1 MTGTP
6 IDLRSDTV
14 TLPTDAM
21 RRAMASAEV
30 GDDMF
35 GEDPTIRRLEER
47 FCEITG
53 MAAAVFVPSGTMA
66 NQLAIRSQTEPGD
79 EVITHPESHII
90 HYEAGGP
97 AALSGVMIRPA
108 HGPRGT
114 FTADDVHALVRP
126 DDPHCCI
133 SKLVTIENTHNRGC
147 GRVWPIDQL
156 QAVID
161 AAHDLGMR
169 AHVDGARIWNASV
182 ASGESVRAILANAN
196 SVSACFSKGL
206 GAPVGSA
213 FASDEATVKRARRFR
228 KMFGGAMRQA
238 GFLAAAALFALDH
251 HVERIAEDHV
261 NARTLAEQLAGISG
275 LSVDPAEVET
285 NLVYFDISPSRG
297 TAQEFCAALAEFGVL
312 MLADGPQRA
321 RAVTHLNIS
330 ADQVAQTVRHIEHAL
345 GR

>member
-1 MTGTP
+1 MTDV

-14 TLPTDAM
+14 TRPTGAM
-21 RRAMASAEV
+21 RRAMAEAEV

-35 GEDPTIRRLEER
+35 GEDPSVRRLEER

-90 HYEAGGP
+90 HYESGGP

-108 HGPRGT
+108 PGPRGT
-114 FTADDVHALVRP
+114 FTAADVRALVRP
-126 DDPHCCI
+126 DDPHFCV
-133 SKLVTIENTHNRGC
+133 SKLVTIENTHNRGR
-147 GRVWPIDQL
+147 GKVWPIDQL
-156 QAVID
+156 QAVIG

-169 AHVDGARIWNASV
+169 AHVDGARIWNAGV
-182 ASGESVRAILANAN
+182 ASGESVRAILAHAD

-213 FASDEATVKRARRFR
+213 FASDAATVKRARRFR

-238 GFLAAAALFALDH
+238 GVLAAAALHALDH
-251 HVERIAEDHV
+251 HVDRLADDHA
-261 NARTLAEQLAGISG
+261 NARALASRLAAIPGISI
-275 LSVDPAEVET
+275 DPADVET
-285 NLVYFDISPSRG
+285 NLVYFDLVPSRG
-297 TAQEFCAALAEFGVL
+297 SAQDLCETLADRGLL
-312 MLADGPQRA
+312 MLAEGPRCV
-321 RAVTHLNIS
+321 RAVTHLDVTAEQI
-330 ADQVAQTVRHIEHAL
+330 AEAARRIEHAL